1 MKIIVTTS
9 DKYHH
14 LLPVFF
20 YLYNKY
26 WGEPFDLVGHA
37 KPECELPANCT
48 WVSLG
53 DQTSPKDWSTQLR
66 PYFEQQPDWFVWMM
80 EDTLIKSKVTIHP
93 YQLDCINYERFIGR
107 ADLTTDVMKR
117 PHSQTAAC
125 FLAHPKS
132 RYRLSTQPS
141 IWNKEFLLTYLKDG
155 LSPWDFETQDPKE
168 DGWNIICWNPPPVNH
183 NEGVRRFDIHKLN
196 IEGMSEE
203 DIAHIKTIYS
213 VGTIQYTFD
222 NPKGKIKLP

>member
-37 KPECELPANCT
+37 KPECELPDNCN

-53 DQTSPKDWSTQLR
+53 VQGDKTEWSTDLR
-66 PYFEQQPDWFVWMM
+66 RYFEQQPEWFVWMM
-80 EDTLIKSKVTIHP
+80 EDTFIKERVNIHP
-93 YQLDCINYERFIGR
+93 YQTSCLEDISFIGR

-117 PHSQTAAC
+117 PYSDGGNC
-125 FLAHPKS
+125 FYAHPKS

-141 IWNKEFLLTYLKDG
+141 IWDKEFLLTYLKRG
-155 LSPWDFETQDPKE
+155 LSPWDFETQDPIE
-168 DGWNIICWNPPPVNH
+168 DGWNIICWNPSPVTH

-196 IEGMSEE
+196 LDGMCQE
-203 DIAHIKTIYS
+203 DINHINSIAPWQTK
-213 VGTIQYTFD
+213 
-222 NPKGKIKLP
+222 

>member
-26 WGEPFDLVGHA
+26 WGEPFDLVGYA
-37 KPECELPANCT
+37 KPACELPDNCT

-53 DQTSPKDWSTQLR
+53 VQGAKTEFSNDLR
-66 PYFEQQPDWFVWMM
+66 KYFELQADWFVWMM
-80 EDTLIKSKVTIHP
+80 EDTFLKGNVFRETTDLIYDCVT
-93 YQLDCINYERFIGR
+93 QKGWDAKAGR
-107 ADLTTDVMKR
+107 VDLTSDVSKR
-117 PHSQTAAC
+117 PHGRTGESIFIYAESDT
-125 FLAHPKS
+125 

-141 IWNKEFLLTYLKDG
+141 MWNKGFLLQYLTPG
-155 LSPWDFETQDPKE
+155 LSPWDFETQDPKN
-168 DGWNIICWNPPPVNH
+168 DGWNVYALVYPPLQH

-196 IEGMSEE
+196 LDGMKQE
-203 DIAHIKTIYS
+203 DIDHINTIY
-213 VGTIQYTFD
+213 
-222 NPKGKIKLP
+222 K

>member
-26 WGEPFDLVGHA
+26 WGEPFDLVGYA
-37 KPECELPANCT
+37 KPACELPDNCT

-53 DQTSPKDWSTQLR
+53 TQGAKTEFSNDLR
-66 PYFEQQPDWFVWMM
+66 KYFELQPDWFVWMM
-80 EDTLIKSKVTIHP
+80 EDTFLKEQFRVKEFPFITDGYANK
-93 YQLDCINYERFIGR
+93 INAGRF
-107 ADLTTDVMKR
+107 DLTKDIRSR
-117 PHSQTAAC
+117 PCSVEGQLIRAYPDT
-125 FLAHPKS
+125 

-141 IWNKEFLLTYLKDG
+141 IWNKQFLLQYLTPG
-155 LSPWDFETQDPKE
+155 LSPWDFETQDPKN
-168 DGWNIICWNPPPVNH
+168 DGWEVIGFTHPPLQH

-196 IEGMSEE
+196 LDGMKQE
-203 DIAHIKTIYS
+203 DIDHINKIY
-213 VGTIQYTFD
+213 
-222 NPKGKIKLP
+222 K

>member
-9 DKYHH
+9 DNYHH

-26 WGEPFDLVGHA
+26 WGAPFELVGHA

-53 DQTSPKDWSTQLR
+53 EQLGPKSWSDQLR

-80 EDTLIKSKVTIHP
+80 EDTFLKSDVGYFEVP
-93 YQLDCINYERFIGR
+93 YNFGR
-107 ADLTTDVMKR
+107 VDLTKDIRNREHTNDGEFI
-117 PHSQTAAC
+117 T
-125 FLAHPKS
+125 AHPNS

-141 IWNKEFLLTYLKDG
+141 IWNRNFLITYLTPG
-155 LSPWDFETQDPKE
+155 LSPWDFETQDPKN
-168 DGWNIICWNPPPVNH
+168 DGWEVTGFTIPPINH
-183 NEGVRRFDIHKLN
+183 NEGVRRFDTKKLN
-196 IEGMSEE
+196 LDGMAADDIEHINQ
-203 DIAHIKTIYS
+203 IAPWQTK
-213 VGTIQYTFD
+213 
-222 NPKGKIKLP
+222 

>member
-37 KPECELPANCT
+37 KPECELPDNCT
-48 WVSLG
+48 WVSTG
-53 DQTSPKDWSTQLR
+53 PQTTQKDWSTQLR
-66 PYFEQQPDWFVWMM
+66 PYFEKQPDWFVWMM
-80 EDTLIKSKVTIHP
+80 EDTFLKDKVNIPPGLVNIPSH
-93 YQLDCINYERFIGR
+93 LGR
-107 ADLTTDVMKR
+107 VDLTDDVQKREHNKTDLIIAN
-117 PHSQTAAC
+117 PA
-125 FLAHPKS
+125 S
-132 RYRLSTQPS
+132 RYRLSSQPS
-141 IWNKEFLLTYLKDG
+141 IWIKQFLLQYLTPG
-155 LSPWDFETQDPKE
+155 LSPWDFETQDPKN
-168 DGWNIICWNPPPVNH
+168 DGWNIIGFVNPPVNH

-196 IEGMSEE
+196 LEGMSEE

-213 VGTIQYTFD
+213 VGAIQYTFD